1 MKIKGAFFLAICL
14 TGMTLLAFYPAYDSA
29 EKESVLMET
38 ILNFQ
43 SYYHYSPQEIDDDF
57 SVKLYDSYV
66 ERLDGGRRWLI
77 ESEVNQLE
85 LFKKEL
91 DNEAQ
96 AGQYGFMNLSVKLQE
111 AGIER
116 SQAYY
121 REFLAEPFDFTKNE
135 VIQRDGDKLEWAKDE
150 VALKEYWRK
159 SMKYEVMTRLS
170 DKLKSK
176 AEDKEDFKD
185 KTDAELEAEA
195 RKEVLKVYDDW
206 YLRLDKR
213 KRSDHISS
221 YLNAI
226 THIFDPHTGY
236 FEPID
241 KENFNINMSGKLKGI
256 GARLQIDG
264 DYTKVTE
271 IIVGGPAWKGKE
283 LEAEDKIT
291 AVAQK
296 GEEPV
301 NIAGMVIN
309 DVVKMIRGEP
319 DTEVLLHVK
328 KKDGS
333 SEIIS
338 IIRDVVI
345 LDEGYAKSLILD
357 TDNGDQVGY
366 IRLPRFYGD
375 YQNRTNPRNC
385 SDDVQKEINKLK
397 AENVKGIILDLR
409 NNGGGYLSEVVKMG
423 GFFVEEGPMVQ
434 VKSRDRAPRVLD
446 DENPSVDWDG
456 HLIVMVNSFS
466 ASASEILAAALQD
479 YDRALIVGTGESTFG
494 KGTVQRF
501 VNLDD
506 AVRGHTEVKPLGELK
521 ITIQNYY
528 RINGGSVQLKGV
540 VPDIIL
546 PDNYRYIETGE
557 KEHDHPLPFT
567 EIEAATFSQN
577 VYSLD
582 EKPMLREKSAAR
594 ILSNP
599 TFQKVEEN
607 AKWLKAQRDDTEY
620 SLNLVEYQAEDEA
633 LDARNKEYKGLMDK
647 EAVMGIRNPT
657 ADVKV
662 LDSADESKI
671 ARNDEWI
678 KGVKKDA
685 HLEETLNVMADMIGG
700 GK

>member
-1 MKIKGAFFLAICL
+1 MKVKGLIFSAIFF
-14 TGMTLLAFYPAYDSA
+14 TGLTLLAFYPAYDNA

-43 SYYHYSPQEIDDDF
+43 NYYHYSPQEINDEF
-57 SVKLYDSYV
+57 SLKLYDSYL
-66 ERLDGGRRWLI
+66 ERLDGGRRWLV
-77 ESEVNQLE
+77 ESDVQQLE

-91 DNEAQ
+91 DNEAEE
-96 AGQYGFMNLSVKLQE
+96 GKYDFMNLAVKLQQ

-121 REFLAEPFDFTKNE
+121 REFLAQPFDFTEKE
-135 VIQRDGDKLEWAKDE
+135 AIQRDGDKLAWAKNE
-150 VALKEYWRK
+150 TELKEYWRK
-159 SMKYEVMTRLS
+159 SMKYEVMTRLA

-176 AEDKEDFKD
+176 ADGDEEVKD
-185 KTDAELEAEA
+185 KTEAELEAQV
-195 RKEVLKVYDDW
+195 RKDVLKVYDDW
-206 YLRLDKR
+206 YDRLAKR

-241 KENFNINMSGKLKGI
+241 KENFNIGMSGKLKGI
-256 GARLQIDG
+256 GARLQTDG

-291 AVAQK
+291 AVQQK

-301 NIAGMVIN
+301 VVTGMGIN

-333 SEIIS
+333 SEVIS
-338 IIRDVVI
+338 IIRDVVVI
-345 LDEGYAKSLILD
+345 DEGYAKSLILD
-357 TDNGDQVGY
+357 TDQGDQVGY

-385 SDDVQKEINKLK
+385 SDDVKKEINKLK
-397 AENVKGIILDLR
+397 KENVKGIILDLR

-423 GFFVEEGPMVQ
+423 GFFIEEGPIVQ
-434 VKSRDRAPRVLD
+434 VKSRDRAPRVLN
-446 DENPSVDWDG
+446 DEDTSVDWDG

-528 RINGGSVQLKGV
+528 RVNGGSVQLKGV

-557 KEHDHPLPFT
+557 KEHDHPLQYS
-567 EIEAATFSQN
+567 EIEPATYSQN
-577 VYSLD
+577 VYSLNN
-582 EKPMLREKSAAR
+582 KPLLREKSAAR
-594 ILSNP
+594 IKNNP
-599 TFQKVEEN
+599 TLQKVEEN
-607 AKWLKAQRDDTEY
+607 AKWLKQQRDDTEY
-620 SLNLVEYQAEDEA
+620 SLVLSEYQAEEKA
-633 LDARNKEYKGLMDK
+633 LDKRNKTFKDMM
-647 EAVMGIRNPT
+647 EAEVVKGIRNPT
-657 ADVKV
+657 SDAEK
-662 LDSADESKI
+662 LKTADESKI
-671 ARNDEWI
+671 ARNDEWV

-685 HLEETLNVMADMIGG
+685 YLEETLNVMADMIEGG
-700 GK
+700 R

>member
-1 MKIKGAFFLAICL
+1 
-14 TGMTLLAFYPAYDSA
+14 
-29 EKESVLMET
+29 
-38 ILNFQ
+38 
-43 SYYHYSPQEIDDDF
+43 
-57 SVKLYDSYV
+57 
-66 ERLDGGRRWLI
+66 
-77 ESEVNQLE
+77 
-85 LFKKEL
+85 
-91 DNEAQ
+91 
-96 AGQYGFMNLSVKLQE
+96 
-111 AGIER
+111 
-116 SQAYY
+116 
-121 REFLAEPFDFTKNE
+121 
-135 VIQRDGDKLEWAKDE
+135 
-150 VALKEYWRK
+150 
-159 SMKYEVMTRLS
+159 
-170 DKLKSK
+170 
-176 AEDKEDFKD
+176 
-185 KTDAELEAEA
+185 
-195 RKEVLKVYDDW
+195 
-206 YLRLDKR
+206 
-213 KRSDHISS
+213 
-221 YLNAI
+221 
-226 THIFDPHTGY
+226 
-236 FEPID
+236 
-241 KENFNINMSGKLKGI
+241 
-256 GARLQIDG
+256 
-264 DYTKVTE
+264 
-271 IIVGGPAWKGKE
+271 
-283 LEAEDKIT
+283 
-291 AVAQK
+291 
-296 GEEPV
+296 
-301 NIAGMVIN
+301 
-309 DVVKMIRGEP
+309 
-319 DTEVLLHVK
+319 
-328 KKDGS
+328 
-333 SEIIS
+333 
-338 IIRDVVI
+338 
-345 LDEGYAKSLILD
+345 
-357 TDNGDQVGY
+357 
-366 IRLPRFYGD
+366 
-375 YQNRTNPRNC
+375 
-385 SDDVQKEINKLK
+385 
-397 AENVKGIILDLR
+397 
-409 NNGGGYLSEVVKMG
+409 
-423 GFFVEEGPMVQ
+423 
-434 VKSRDRAPRVLD
+434 
-446 DENPSVDWDG
+446 PSVDWDG